1 MNYPLHFPAL
11 VLVCGLLSACAAADV
26 PGVELG
32 TGEIAF
38 EALEAGQDL
47 EVIRGPQG
55 GYHFLVSIRTKN
67 IVPGDR
73 GNLGD
78 PTNPTITLDVR
89 HNDESIIVIGPITQG
104 LDPAPISQLPFTH
117 QMTGRFAIIDIQW
130 DDDLDG
136 ETVTLKAEVSDTD
149 GTVVEDSISVHV
161 VPHPDNESNE
171 G

>member
-1 MNYPLHFPAL
+1 MKDTVRVLALITGSFLLHGCILDEA
-11 VLVCGLLSACAAADV
+11 
-26 PGVELG
+26 PGVEIG

-38 EALEAGQDL
+38 EPLLPGQDL

-55 GYHFLVSIRTKN
+55 GYHFLVSLRTKN

-78 PTNPTITLDVR
+78 PTNPTIILDVL
-89 HNDESIIVIGPITQG
+89 HGNESIILIGPITQG
-104 LDPAPISQLPFTH
+104 LDLAPASELPFTH

-130 DDDLDG
+130 DDELDG
-136 ETVTLKAEVSDTD
+136 ETITLKAEVSDTD
-149 GTVVEDSISVHV
+149 GTVVEDSIAVGV
-161 VPHPDNESNE
+161 VPHPDNEFNE